1 MAEIDRVALIRSG
14 YERLNDQDL
23 DGLLSLFTDDI
34 EWPDVVNGTVLEGIG
49 EVKEYFARVFEF
61 TRLRVYLGDVIELGD
76 AVIATTFQHFYD
88 LDDKP
93 VGEPRVV
100 VNRFTF
106 RGDRVSAMVLT
117 SQGDFPEEVSR
128 RIDGFSGA

>member
-61 TRLRVYLGDVIELGD
+61 TRLRVY
-76 AVIATTFQHFYD
+76 
-88 LDDKP
+88 
-93 VGEPRVV
+93 
-100 VNRFTF
+100 
-106 RGDRVSAMVLT
+106 
-117 SQGDFPEEVSR
+117 
-128 RIDGFSGA
+128 

>member
-1 MAEIDRVALIRSG
+1 MGSVDRVALIRDG

-23 DGLLSLFTDDI
+23 DGLLAMLTDDV
-34 EWPDVVNGTVLEGIG
+34 EWPDVVNGTVLEGID
-49 EVKEYFARVFEF
+49 EVRDYFKQVFEF
-61 TRLRVYLGDVIELGD
+61 TRLRVYVGDVIELGD

-88 LDDKP
+88 VDDKP

-106 RGDRVSAMVLT
+106 RDDLVSAMVLT
-117 SQGDFPEEVSR
+117 SQGDFPEPVRR
-128 RIDGFSGA
+128 RIQGD